1 MTRIGLALA
10 VAAVVGM
17 MGWGATRVGAGNHA
31 RAAEPAPTVEA
42 TEAADDGNHDE
53 AVHRHRTSQSTHW
66 RHVMVGRR

>member
-10 VAAVVGM
+10 FAAVVGTM
-17 MGWGATRVGAGNHA
+17 AWGFARTGDDNHA
-31 RAAEPAPTVEA
+31 RAAEPTPVVEP
-42 TEAADDGNHDE
+42 ADDGNHDE